1 MKAFG
6 INQYGSSGVL
16 EEFTLDVP
24 SIGAHEILVKTKA
37 FAANPLDVAIR
48 EGRFNSSVLLL
59 FPTILGTDAVGT
71 IIKVGAKV
79 ENYHVGDEIIAH
91 AGYGTYAEYF
101 CVSPEHIGIRPKQYD
116 VYEAAGLPLSGI
128 TAYNVLIHLA
138 QARAGQKI
146 VIFGASGGVGSM
158 VVQMAKA
165 YGLSVIG
172 IDRIIN
178 KAYVLSIGA
187 YKFVDMDNTEEMS
200 TLKDTADI
208 IIDATN
214 HGLRTDIGLSIVKR
228 KGVYV
233 SLTQLPTQ
241 KENKKKVTLKVLVPQ
256 KKYLD
261 RDAFAAISLMIR
273 NKQLYTRID
282 KVLNFNLEDIR
293 KGQDY
298 VAEGKH
304 SGKVIVSLVDKK

>member
-1 MKAFG
+1 MKAIG

-16 EEFTLDVP
+16 EELTLDIP
-24 SIGAHEILVKTKA
+24 SIGSREILVKTKA
-37 FAANPLDVAIR
+37 FAINPLDVAIR

-71 IIKVGAKV
+71 VVKVGAKV

-138 QARAGQKI
+138 QARAGQRI

-172 IDRIIN
+172 IDRAIN

-187 YKFVDMDNTEEMS
+187 YKFVDMDNFEEIEALRDS
-200 TLKDTADI
+200 ADI

-214 HGLRTDIGLSIVKR
+214 DGLGTDIGLNLVKK
-228 KGVYV
+228 KGMYV
-233 SLTQLPTQ
+233 SLTQLPVQ
-241 KENKKKVTLKVLVPQ
+241 RNNKKKVALKVLVPQ

-273 NKQLYTRID
+273 NRQLYTRID
-282 KVLNFNLEDIR
+282 KVLDFNLADVR

-304 SGKVIVSLVDKK
+304 SGKVIVSLTD